1 MTASFRTLL
10 ILLAALALSA
20 CNTARF
26 SGPQFPPPSAAAGPS
41 VEIRAP
47 GEQVRRV
54 ISQRAR
60 SRGTDVVADDQR
72 GVVLERAL
80 AQTSPVLEASCGP
93 HQPGR
98 RIRIE
103 LSTEERP
110 DTTLVTERRFVLDAG
125 GVCPVRLNEADI
137 AEANN
142 SLNELKAQVERRFA
156 RR

>member
-1 MTASFRTLL
+1 MTRNLFLVPLL
-10 ILLAALALSA
+10 ALALA
-20 CNTARF
+20 GCTTARL
-26 SGPQFPPPSAAAGPS
+26 SAPLSPAVAGTGPS
-41 VEIRAP
+41 VDIFAP
-47 GEQVRRV
+47 GGRVRQV
-54 ISQRAR
+54 IAQRAR
-60 SRGTDVVADDQR
+60 QRGTNVVADDAR

-80 AQTSPVLEASCGP
+80 PQTSPVLEASCGP

-110 DTTLVTERRFVLDAG
+110 GATLVTEQRFVLDAG

-142 SLNELKAQVERRFA
+142 SLNELRSQVERRFA